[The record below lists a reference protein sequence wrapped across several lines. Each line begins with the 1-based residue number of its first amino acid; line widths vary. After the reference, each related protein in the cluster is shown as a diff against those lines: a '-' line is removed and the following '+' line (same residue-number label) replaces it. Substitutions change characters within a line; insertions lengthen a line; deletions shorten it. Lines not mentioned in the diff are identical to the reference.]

1 MRLTLC
7 NRSHYYSYTALF
19 TQCQSAVSQFIAQS
33 YSVTKE
39 SVRCTADGLDVL
51 VPAVGE
57 GEALE
62 KIVTTV
68 DSSHVDLLIVMT
80 LGGDRLD
87 LVSLFMFLLIQ
98 FYLEELDGLLD
109 LLKLDESCRLL

>member
-7 NRSHYYSYTALF
+7 NRSHYYSYTGLF

-87 LVSLFMFLLIQ
+87 LVSFCMFLLIQ
-98 FYLEELDGLLD
+98 FYLEELDGLLY